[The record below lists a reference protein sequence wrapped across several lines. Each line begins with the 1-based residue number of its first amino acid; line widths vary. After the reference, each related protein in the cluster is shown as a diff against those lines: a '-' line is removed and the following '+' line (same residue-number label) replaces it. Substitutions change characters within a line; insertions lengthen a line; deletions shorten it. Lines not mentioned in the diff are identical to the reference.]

1 MHLWKRVGNVSI
13 YRGEKSTNI
22 NYCGLCIFVKGIQ
35 KSVNFTGDVRLIQA
49 KNIYDQELQQNLIT
63 KKHVLIA
70 PHHGGENITK
80 HRVYSN
86 PTTEVVISV
95 GAKNIYGH
103 PSRNMLSYLLSLC
116 NHNLYRTDINGD
128 VNISI

>member
-1 MHLWKRVGNVSI
+1 MLLRYLK
-13 YRGEKSTNI
+13 K
-22 NYCGLCIFVKGIQ
+22 IFYN
-35 KSVNFTGDVRLIQA
+35 SVA
-49 KNIYDQELQQNLIT
+49 ELRIT